1 VRPDDVRP
9 AASVV
14 HPADSKGAPVSAST
28 VSEVVVLTWPDE
40 EKKRIALREAHVPR
54 LLIVPPEA
62 TPPRD
67 TDYLEDWA
75 RTTADAIEIHSRLS
89 ALADRAR
96 ITQMTPPVVDES
108 GIIHFGEAW
117 VSLGPIEAKLAQAL
131 SLHFGELVPRRDLIE
146 AGWTGQAPRRALDLQ
161 VLRLRRH
168 LAPLKLSIHNIRG
181 HGYVLSATSHDPSV
195 DAP

>member
-1 VRPDDVRP
+1 M
-9 AASVV
+9 
-14 HPADSKGAPVSAST
+14 SAST

-40 EKKRIALREAHVPR
+40 EAKRIQLREAHMPR
-54 LLIVPPEA
+54 LLIVPPEV

-67 TDYLEDWA
+67 TDFLEDWA

-96 ITQMTPPVVDES
+96 ITQMVPPTVDES
-108 GIIHFGEAW
+108 GIIRFAEGW

-131 SLHFGELVPRRDLIE
+131 SSHFGQLVARRDLIA

-168 LAPLKLSIHNIRG
+168 LAPLQLTIHNVRG
-181 HGYVLSATSHDPSV
+181 HGYVLSASGHDSSLEVP
-195 DAP
+195 

>member
-1 VRPDDVRP
+1 
-9 AASVV
+9 
-14 HPADSKGAPVSAST
+14 VSAPT

-40 EKKRIALREAHVPR
+40 EQKRIQLREANVPR
-54 LLIVPPEA
+54 LLIVSPEA

-96 ITQMTPPVVDES
+96 STQMVPPTVDES
-108 GIIHFGEAW
+108 GIIRFGDAW

-131 SLHFGELVPRRDLIE
+131 SRRFGELVPRKDLVE

-168 LAPLKLSIHNIRG
+168 LAPLQLTIHNVRG
-181 HGYVLSATSHDPSV
+181 HGYVLSAAGHEPSL
-195 DAP
+195 DAS

>member
-1 VRPDDVRP
+1 
-9 AASVV
+9 
-14 HPADSKGAPVSAST
+14 VSAST

-40 EKKRIALREAHVPR
+40 EQRRIQLREAHVPR
-54 LLIVPPEA
+54 LLIVSPEV

-96 ITQMTPPVVDES
+96 VSQMAPPTVDES
-108 GIIHFGEAW
+108 GIIRFGEAW
-117 VSLGPIEAKLAQAL
+117 VSLGPIEARLAQAL
-131 SLHFGELVPRRDLIE
+131 SLQFGELVPRQDLIQ

-168 LAPLKLSIHNIRG
+168 LAPLQLSIHNVRG
-181 HGYVLSATSHDPSV
+181 HGYVLSAAGHDASV